1 MQRTLLSFLLACS
14 LASPAL
20 ADLALAT
27 SQNCL
32 GCHAVE
38 RKKVGPAFKDIAAK
52 YQGDKTA
59 ADRLANTIRKGSVC
73 KSGVC
78 NWGPLPMPANE
89 RVSEADAKKLATWVL
104 TLK

>member
-1 MQRTLLSFLLACS
+1 MLRTLLSLMLACS
-14 LASPAL
+14 VASPAL

-32 GCHAVE
+32 GCHSVD

-52 YQGDKTA
+52 YQADKTA
-59 ADRLANTIRKGSVC
+59 SERLANTIRKGSVC
-73 KSGVC
+73 TSGVC

-89 RVSEADAKKLATWVL
+89 RVSEADAKKLAAWVL